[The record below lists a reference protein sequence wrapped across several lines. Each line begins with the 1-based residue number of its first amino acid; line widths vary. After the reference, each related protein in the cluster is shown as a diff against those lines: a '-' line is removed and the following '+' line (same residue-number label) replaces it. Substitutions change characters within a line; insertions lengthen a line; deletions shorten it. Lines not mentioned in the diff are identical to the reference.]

1 MVNALL
7 KKVLLGIFV
16 PLFGTDFL
24 PAYRHCCSSNKLLHS
39 AQSKFPNANLSTG
52 LK

>member
-7 KKVLLGIFV
+7 EKALLGIFV

-24 PAYRHCCSSNKLLHS
+24 PAYRHCCCSISYCIVLKASYQMLTSLLI
-39 AQSKFPNANLSTG
+39 
-52 LK
+52 

>member
-7 KKVLLGIFV
+7 EKALLGMFT
-16 PLFGTDFL
+16 PFFGAKFL
-24 PAYRHCCSSNKLLHS
+24 PTYRHFCSSNKLLLT
-39 AQSKFPNANLSTG
+39 AQRKFPNANLSAD